1 MTCIAGLVTD
11 KGVAF
16 MAGDSA
22 ASDDRVTV
30 LMAEPKVRDFEC
42 VLVGYAGEIRA
53 GRKMFAAID
62 ALTDWSDIA
71 GFVEQ
76 ESLDKFYKG
85 TSFMVIQSKVIYEI
99 EAGTRIKYLRPYAA
113 IGSGI
118 EVALGALFT
127 RHNGLDDVVNAID
140 AAATFTPNVRNPA
153 IVVSCRSL

>member
-1 MTCIAGLVTD
+1 MTCIAGLVTS

-42 VLVGYAGEIRA
+42 VLVGYAGSILA

-62 ALTDWSDIA
+62 ALTTWEDIA
-71 GFVEQ
+71 GFVERETQ
-76 ESLDKFYKG
+76 DKTYKG
-85 TSFMVIQSKVIYEI
+85 TSFMVIQSQRIYEI
-99 EAGTRIKYLRPYAA
+99 EEGTRIEHLRPYAA
-113 IGSGI
+113 IGSGV

-127 RHNGLDDVVNAID
+127 RHDSLDDVVNAID
-140 AAATFTPNVRNPA
+140 AAATFTPNVRTPA
-153 IVVSCRSL
+153 IVVSCSSL